1 MNLDPLDREMLDGAH
16 GPACQLAM
24 KLIVQYAGFFQARE
38 LLSITCAH
46 IDGCLYHGQ
55 ASLDFAQKLQRLGG
69 RVRVPTTLNVSS
81 LDRLHPE
88 LYRGDPTIARDAREL
103 MDAYEALGCEPTW
116 TCAPYQTASRRPGFG
131 DQIAWAESNAIVF
144 ANSVLGARTN
154 RYGDFLDICA
164 ALTGRVP
171 DTGLH
176 QTPARRGQIVFT
188 LTDIAPD
195 MLADDILYPLVGF
208 IIGEESGTKI
218 PAIVGLPPDTSED
231 DLKAVGATSASSGS
245 VALFHAVGIT
255 PEAPT
260 LEAALQNRPAER
272 TIAVTNDTLREARDR
287 LNTLRVGAKL
297 TAVSLGT
304 PHFSV
309 PEFARLGKL
318 IAGRE
323 CDPGVEFF
331 VNTSREVLERIKAAG
346 QYDELVRFGVRVV
359 VDTCTY
365 ITPILREVEGGGAAM
380 TNSGKWAHYAPANL
394 GVGVA
399 LGSLSECV
407 SSAVEGRV
415 CRE

>member
-1 MNLDPLDREMLDGAH
+1 MLEGECGA
-16 GPACQLAM
+16 ACQLAM
-24 KLIVQYAGFFQARE
+24 KLIVQYAGILQASE
-38 LLSITCAH
+38 LLSVTCAH

-55 ASLDFAQKLQRLGG
+55 ASLDFAQKLQKLGG
-69 RVRVPTTLNVSS
+69 KVRVPTTLNVSS

-88 LYRGDPTIARDAREL
+88 LYRGDPQVARAAREL

-116 TCAPYQTASRRPGFG
+116 TCAPYQTNTRRPAFG

-171 DTGLH
+171 NSGLH
-176 QTPARRGQIVFT
+176 NTAARRGQIVFP
-188 LTDIAPD
+188 LTDIDPA

-208 IIGEESGTKI
+208 IIGERSGTSI
-218 PAIVGLPPDTSED
+218 PAIVGLPDDTSED
-231 DLKAVGATSASSGS
+231 DLKALGATSASSGS

-272 TIAVTNDTLREARDR
+272 TIPITDATLRHARDR
-287 LNTLRVGAKL
+287 LNTLAVGSKL

-309 PEFARLGKL
+309 PEFARLVAL
-318 IAGRE
+318 TANRR

-331 VNTSREVLERIKAAG
+331 VNTSREVLERLRGDGA
-346 QYDELVRFGVRVV
+346 YEELIRFGARIV

-407 SSAVEGRV
+407 TSAVEGRV